1 MEDEILEEKFRQ
13 MTMHLERIESDY
25 EMLNMQIRGLEVKIE
40 RVQDELTVPSGK
52 MNQQFSKLEKQIQQ
66 LGAKSSS

>member
-1 MEDEILEEKFRQ
+1 MEDEKLDEKFRQ

-25 EMLNMQIRGLEVKIE
+25 QMLNIEIHGLEVQIE
-40 RVQDELTVPSGK
+40 RVNDELTLPSGR
-52 MNQQFSKLEKQIQQ
+52 MSQRFSQLEKQIQQ